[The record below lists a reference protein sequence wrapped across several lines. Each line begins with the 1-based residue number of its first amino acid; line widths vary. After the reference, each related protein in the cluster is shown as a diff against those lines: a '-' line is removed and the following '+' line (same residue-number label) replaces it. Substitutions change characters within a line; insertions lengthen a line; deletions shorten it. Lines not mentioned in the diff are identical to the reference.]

1 MLEFEVLKSEVL
13 KSEVLE
19 SEVLRSEVLG
29 SEVGEVLL
37 DKYCELYHVSW
48 PYFG

>member
-1 MLEFEVLKSEVL
+1 MLEFEVL